1 MVMMYAV
8 CTLVYMRAHNLWGF
22 VELGGFFLGAGEA
35 LKDFL
40 GQPADMALQALA
52 DTLRPA

>member
-1 MVMMYAV
+1 VSEL